1 MCKISMKKIDTFQ
14 KDMKVFLN
22 KLKDIPHTSG
32 GGHKQTTKMSIHP
45 RLTDTFFVIVIKV
58 PKRTEKPRNLLETNA
73 KMTQRI
79 RKQVTNTSIL

>member
-1 MCKISMKKIDTFQ
+1 MCKISMKKIDTSQ
-14 KDMKVFLN
+14 KDIKVFLN

-45 RLTDTFFVIVIKV
+45 RLTYTFFIIVIKV
-58 PKRTEKPRNLLETNA
+58 PTCTEKPRNLETNA